1 MTECYSP
8 KMVEFSEDLK
18 TLIELP
24 PIESWPIDKC
34 KYMEHG
40 KVLTKINSNKICC
53 LQRQPITGWHLCYVI
68 RTSDDILI
76 IFITPEKGFVL
87 NLSSAIYMR
96 ISRKKTSANKR
107 MGKVKVKWAFGK
119 VELKFTENQ
128 ILIWRQR
135 FLSSFGQIGDETK
148 TSTIINSKIQS
159 DKSDKNEIDHEGER
173 DTTDSVLSLNGKYH
187 LLSHSSK
194 SSENSQ
200 RIGPI
205 LFHPEMEKT
214 ASVL

>member
-1 MTECYSP
+1 MS
-8 KMVEFSEDLK
+8 
-18 TLIELP
+18 
-24 PIESWPIDKC
+24 
-34 KYMEHG
+34 
-40 KVLTKINSNKICC
+40 
-53 LQRQPITGWHLCYVI
+53 
-68 RTSDDILI
+68 
-76 IFITPEKGFVL
+76 
-87 NLSSAIYMR
+87 
-96 ISRKKTSANKR
+96 
-107 MGKVKVKWAFGK
+107 KVKVKWAFGK

-159 DKSDKNEIDHEGER
+159 DKSDKNERDYGER
-173 DTTDSVLSLNGKYH
+173 DTTDSALSLNGKYH

-205 LFHPEMEKT
+205 IFHSEMEKT
-214 ASVL
+214 ASAF